1 MRPYVVGLAG
11 LVGLLAGCVG
21 RIESPGSGPAQEP
34 PTTTTPS
41 TPVAPADPRACA
53 DDTLSPTP
61 RLRRLAF
68 AEYDRSVRDL
78 LTLDVSPST
87 ELGPEVAGV
96 TPTLWSGVKV
106 AASQVAARFAAD
118 GAAFARVVG
127 CGATPDADAC
137 AADFMTRFGRRAY
150 RRPLTTEESERYAA
164 LWAARAEL
172 TETGSFEEGIA
183 LLVEAMLQ
191 SPGFLLRVE
200 RGAAVDGVVALD
212 GYERATRVAYAL
224 WGAGPDDA
232 LLDAAAAGELDTAAG
247 VRQQA
252 LRMVGPEFDP
262 RVAAMLQWVHA
273 EWLGMGG
280 AYAQFWSN
288 TQRDPALF
296 PEFYP
301 GIDAEFREEVLRS
314 IESVFLSDGGFQAL
328 FTGAETQV
336 TPALASI
343 YGVAH
348 PTGAGWAP
356 VTLDPALR
364 PGILSRAGFLGTHG
378 RYTRGSLIYRGA
390 FVQKRVLCRAI
401 GAPPAGADA
410 TPLPESTE
418 NLRTTRQRIE
428 AMTAAP
434 SCAQCHKELINPA
447 GFPLEFFDGIGRHRT
462 TDNGEAV
469 DGSATLVLDGKEI
482 TVDSPKAYAEALG
495 SSFEAPRCY
504 VDRFIEYTFADGAA
518 RLGCEDVR
526 LADYLADPQH
536 SLRGFLVEL
545 VSSPRFLTRAAEE
558 AQ

>member
-1 MRPYVVGLAG
+1 MRPWIMG
-11 LVGLLAGCVG
+11 LVGLLVGCVG
-21 RIESPGSGPAQEP
+21 RIESPGSGPSPAP
-34 PTTTTPS
+34 STPS
-41 TPVAPADPRACA
+41 TPATPVAPADPRACA

-68 AEYDRSVRDL
+68 TEYDRSVRDL

-87 ELGPEVAGV
+87 ELGPEVDGV
-96 TPTLWSGVKV
+96 TPTLWSGAKV

-118 GAAFARVVG
+118 GAALARVVG

-137 AADFMTRFGRRAY
+137 AADFVARFGRRAY
-150 RRPLTTEESERYAA
+150 RRPLTAEESQRYAA
-164 LWAARAEL
+164 LWDARAEL
-172 TETGSFEEGIA
+172 TQAGTFEAGIG

-200 RGAAVDGVVALD
+200 RGAAVDGVVPLD

-232 LLDAAAAGELDTAAG
+232 LLDAAAAGDLDTAAG

-252 LRMVGPEFDP
+252 LRMVGPEFDVQ
-262 RVAAMLQWVHA
+262 VAAMLRGAHA
-273 EWLGMGG
+273 DWLGMAG

-301 GIDAEFREEVLRS
+301 GIDAELREEVLRFT
-314 IESVFLSDGGFQAL
+314 EAVALSDGAFGAL
-328 FTGAETQV
+328 FTGDQTHV
-336 TPALASI
+336 TPALAAI

-348 PTGAGWAP
+348 PTGAGWSP
-356 VTLDPALR
+356 VSLDPALR
-364 PGILSRAGFLGTHG
+364 PGLLSRAGFLGTHG
-378 RYTRGSLIYRGA
+378 RYSRGSLIYRGA

-418 NLRTTRQRIE
+418 DLRTTRQRIE
-428 AMTAAP
+428 AMTSAP
-434 SCAQCHKELINPA
+434 SCAQCHEKLINPA

-462 TDNGEAV
+462 TDNGAAV
-469 DGSATLVLDGKEI
+469 DGHSTFVLDGREV

-495 SSFEAPRCY
+495 GSFEAPRCY
-504 VDRFIEYTFADGAA
+504 VSRFIQHTFADGAA

-545 VSSPRFLTRAAEE
+545 VSSPRFLSRSAQEAE
-558 AQ
+558 